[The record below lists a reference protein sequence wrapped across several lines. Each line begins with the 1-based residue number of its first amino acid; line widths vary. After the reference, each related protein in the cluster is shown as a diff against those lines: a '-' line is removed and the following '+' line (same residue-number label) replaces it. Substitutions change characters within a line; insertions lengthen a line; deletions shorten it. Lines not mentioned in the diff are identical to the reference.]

1 MLISCCVNTYKR
13 PVLLK
18 KLLESLETQKL
29 ESSWKLEIVIV
40 DNDELEEGRSVIEE
54 YRKTSDLD
62 IKYYTQPI
70 KNISIT
76 RNKGV
81 EMATGEVIMF
91 IDDDGYADKNWI
103 YEMFSCLT
111 KYDADGVFGTV
122 LPYFD
127 EGVPE
132 LFIKG
137 KFFDRLIQ
145 NSGEISKYKRT
156 TNCLVKT
163 EKLREIEG
171 PFDPNDGLTG
181 GEDSNLFEKIQIKGA
196 KLVFCKEGIVY
207 DHVPF
212 NRANMKWL
220 LQRRFRTGRGFTSIK
235 LKNSKNN
242 IFTKLFCFL
251 RPVLFLAISI
261 AAFIV
266 SLPFEIQRTRW
277 LMNIAS
283 NVGHLAAFTKI
294 EYQEYE

>member
-1 MLISCCVNTYKR
+1 MLISCCINTYKR

-18 KLLESLETQKL
+18 KLIQSLENQKL
-29 ESSWKLEIVIV
+29 DLTWKLEIIIV
-40 DNDELEEGRSVIEE
+40 DNDEMEEGRTVIEN
-54 YRKTSDLD
+54 YRKESDLN

-81 EMATGEVIMF
+81 QMATGEVIMF
-91 IDDDGYADKNWI
+91 IDDDGYADENWI
-103 YEMFSCLT
+103 FEMLSCLY
-111 KYDADGVFGTV
+111 KYNADGVFGTV

-145 NSGEISKYKRT
+145 NTGEISKYKRT
-156 TNCLVKT
+156 TNCLIKREV
-163 EKLREIEG
+163 LREIEG

-181 GEDSNLFEKIQIKGA
+181 GEDSNLFEKIQRKGA
-196 KLVFCKEGIVY
+196 KLVFCKEGIVH
-207 DHVPF
+207 DHVPYD
-212 NRANMKWL
+212 RANIKWL

-235 LKNSKNN
+235 LKNSRNN
-242 IFTKLFCFL
+242 ILIKVSYFL
-251 RPVLFLAISI
+251 KPVLFLAISV
-261 AAFIV
+261 AAFTL
-266 SLPFEIQRTRW
+266 SLPFEVQRTRW